1 MPTYIALIDW
11 TAEGVRA
18 FRDSVDRYEAAQQ
31 QMQSMGVNFTNIYW
45 TLGNHDIVG
54 ILEAPADETA
64 TAALLEVGGQGNI
77 RTTTMRAFTTTE
89 MRGVIEKAG

>member
-54 ILEAPADETA
+54 ILEAPDDES
-64 TAALLEVGGQGNI
+64 AAAGLLAVAGEGNI
-77 RTTTMRAFTTTE
+77 RSQTLRAFSAEE
-89 MRGVIEKAG
+89 MRGVIGKAG